1 MSTVT
6 PTKDEETTYVWDV
19 TQLTCVPSINSY
31 TNVVVTAIWK
41 CIGSRS
47 VKTMLAAADEKLPT
61 NPADIDPKK
70 WTTYTDFVI
79 ATAQFS
85 LPSGNFTPY
94 NNLTEAQVLSWIW
107 AAGVNKAATE
117 NIVKLRIDAQITPPV
132 VTPPLP
138 WKT

>member
-1 MSTVT
+1 MA
-6 PTKDEETTYVWDV
+6 DEQTTYVWDV

-31 TNVVVTAIWK
+31 SNVVITAIWK

-47 VKTMLAAADEKLPT
+47 VKTMYAEE
-61 NPADIDPKK
+61 ADIFDPENIDPRK

-85 LPSGNFTPY
+85 LPSGSFTPY

-107 AAGVNKAATE
+107 ASGVDKAATE

-132 VTPPLP
+132 TTPPLP

>member
-1 MSTVT
+1 MADTY
-6 PTKDEETTYVWDV
+6 PTTYVWDV

-31 TNVVVTAIWK
+31 SNVVITAIWK

-47 VKTMLAAADEKLPT
+47 VRTMYAEE
-61 NPADIDPKK
+61 ADIFDPENIDPRK

-85 LPSGNFTPY
+85 LPSGSFTPY
-94 NNLTEAQVLSWIW
+94 NNLTEEQVLSWIW
-107 AAGVNKAATE
+107 ASGVDKDATE

-132 VTPPLP
+132 TTPPLP

>member
-1 MSTVT
+1 MADTE
-6 PTKDEETTYVWDV
+6 PTTYVWDV

-31 TNVVVTAIWK
+31 SNVVITAIWK

-47 VKTMLAAADEKLPT
+47 VKTMYAEE
-61 NPADIDPKK
+61 ADIFDPENIDPRK

-85 LPSGNFTPY
+85 LPSGSFTPY

-107 AAGVNKAATE
+107 ASGVNKTATE

-132 VTPPLP
+132 TTPPLP

>member
-1 MSTVT
+1 MAN
-6 PTKDEETTYVWDV
+6 EQTTYVWDV

-31 TNVVVTAIWK
+31 SNVVITAIWK

-47 VKTMLAAADEKLPT
+47 VKTMYAEEADVFDPE
-61 NPADIDPKK
+61 NIDPRK

-85 LPSGNFTPY
+85 LPSGSFTPY

-107 AAGVNKAATE
+107 ASGVDKAATE

-132 VTPPLP
+132 TTPPLP

>member
-1 MSTVT
+1 MADTY
-6 PTKDEETTYVWDV
+6 PTTYVWDV
-19 TQLTCVPSINSY
+19 TQLTCVPSINNYS
-31 TNVVVTAIWK
+31 NVVITAIWK

-47 VKTMLAAADEKLPT
+47 IKTMYAEEADVFDPE
-61 NPADIDPKK
+61 NIDPRK

-85 LPSGNFTPY
+85 LPSGSFTPY

-107 AAGVNKAATE
+107 ASGVDKAATE

-132 VTPPLP
+132 TTPPLP

>member
-1 MSTVT
+1 MADTY
-6 PTKDEETTYVWDV
+6 PTTYVWDV

-31 TNVVVTAIWK
+31 SNVVITAIWK

-47 VKTMLAAADEKLPT
+47 VKTMYAEDADVFDPE
-61 NPADIDPKK
+61 NIDPRK

-85 LPSGNFTPY
+85 LPSGSFTPY

-107 AAGVNKAATE
+107 ASGVDKAATE

-132 VTPPLP
+132 TTPPLP
-138 WKT
+138 WTT

>member
-1 MSTVT
+1 MADTY
-6 PTKDEETTYVWDV
+6 PTTYVWDV

-31 TNVVVTAIWK
+31 SNVVITAIWK

-47 VKTMLAAADEKLPT
+47 VKTMYAEEADVFDPE
-61 NPADIDPKK
+61 NIDPRK

-85 LPSGNFTPY
+85 LPSGSFTPY
-94 NNLTEAQVLSWIW
+94 NDLTEAQVLSWIW
-107 AAGVNKAATE
+107 ASGVDKAATE

-132 VTPPLP
+132 TTPPLP

>member
-1 MSTVT
+1 MADTY
-6 PTKDEETTYVWDV
+6 PTTYVWDV

-31 TNVVVTAIWK
+31 SNVVITAIWK

-47 VKTMLAAADEKLPT
+47 VKTMYAEEADVFDPE
-61 NPADIDPKK
+61 NIDPRK

-85 LPSGNFTPY
+85 LPSGSFTPY
-94 NNLTEAQVLSWIW
+94 NNLTEAQVLNWIW
-107 AAGVNKAATE
+107 ASGVDKAATE

-132 VTPPLP
+132 TTPPLP
-138 WKT
+138 WTT

>member
-1 MSTVT
+1 MADTY
-6 PTKDEETTYVWDV
+6 PTTYVWDV

-31 TNVVVTAIWK
+31 SNVVITAIWK

-47 VKTMLAAADEKLPT
+47 VKTMYADE
-61 NPADIDPKK
+61 ADVFDPENIDPRK

-85 LPSGNFTPY
+85 LPSGSFTPY

-107 AAGVNKAATE
+107 ASGVDKAATE

-132 VTPPLP
+132 TTPPLP

>member
-1 MSTVT
+1 MADTY
-6 PTKDEETTYVWDV
+6 PTTYVWDV

-31 TNVVVTAIWK
+31 SNVVITAIWK

-47 VKTMLAAADEKLPT
+47 VKTMYAEEADVFDPE
-61 NPADIDPKK
+61 NIDPRK

-85 LPSGNFTPY
+85 LPSGSFTPY

-107 AAGVNKAATE
+107 ASGVDKAATE

-132 VTPPLP
+132 TTPPLP

>member
-1 MSTVT
+1 MADTY
-6 PTKDEETTYVWDV
+6 PTTYVWDV

-31 TNVVVTAIWK
+31 SNVVITAIWK

-47 VKTMLAAADEKLPT
+47 VKTMYAEETDVFDPE
-61 NPADIDPKK
+61 NIDPRK

-85 LPSGNFTPY
+85 LPSGSFTPY

-107 AAGVNKAATE
+107 ASGVDKAATE

-132 VTPPLP
+132 TTPPLP

>member
-1 MSTVT
+1 MSDTY
-6 PTKDEETTYVWDV
+6 PTTYVWDV

-31 TNVVVTAIWK
+31 SNVVITAIWK

-47 VKTMLAAADEKLPT
+47 VKTMYAEEADVFDPE
-61 NPADIDPKK
+61 NIDPRK

-85 LPSGNFTPY
+85 LPSGSFTPY

-107 AAGVNKAATE
+107 ASGVDKAATE

-132 VTPPLP
+132 TTPPLP

>member
-1 MSTVT
+1 MADTY
-6 PTKDEETTYVWDV
+6 PTTYVWDV

-31 TNVVVTAIWK
+31 SNVVITAIWK

-47 VKTMLAAADEKLPT
+47 VRTMYAEEADVFDPE
-61 NPADIDPKK
+61 NIDPRK

-85 LPSGNFTPY
+85 LPSGSFTPY
-94 NNLTEAQVLSWIW
+94 NNLTEEQVLSWIW
-107 AAGVNKAATE
+107 ASGVDKDATE

-132 VTPPLP
+132 TTPPLP

>member
-1 MSTVT
+1 MAN
-6 PTKDEETTYVWDV
+6 EQTTYVWDV
-19 TQLTCVPSINSY
+19 TQLTCVPSMNSY
-31 TNVVVTAIWK
+31 TNVVITAIWK

-47 VKTMLAAADEKLPT
+47 VKTMYAEE
-61 NPADIDPKK
+61 ADIFDPENIDPRK

-85 LPSGNFTPY
+85 LPSGSFTPY

-107 AAGVNKAATE
+107 ASGVDKAATE

-132 VTPPLP
+132 TTPPLP